1 MFSML
6 IEMLKVICNSH
17 HCVIENL
24 KFIFLF
30 SLDLKRSRGEE
41 RRREDKDESKGGMKK
56 ENEPSKKD
64 DSGETLP
71 SSGSSDSLVF
81 EANVCLKLLMCVL
94 LNNIVYVHIGGATSV
109 LEIKHCR
116 L

>member
-6 IEMLKVICNSH
+6 IEMLTVVCNSH

-41 RRREDKDESKGGMKK
+41 KRR
-56 ENEPSKKD
+56 
-64 DSGETLP
+64 
-71 SSGSSDSLVF
+71 
-81 EANVCLKLLMCVL
+81 
-94 LNNIVYVHIGGATSV
+94 
-109 LEIKHCR
+109 
-116 L
+116 